1 MKRVRLWRG
10 LVELKFHTLDVFTK
24 ERFGGNPLAVV
35 HDADELSTAQMKS
48 IAAEFNL
55 SETVFV
61 LKPEGPAHSAKVR
74 IFTPKTEMPFAG
86 HPTIG
91 TAVLLA
97 ELRAVEAGGRRDALV
112 ILEEQIGPVRVGVR
126 MRKEDNLPSFAEFDG
141 PKVAVDAGEPPA
153 TEDIAQALGLIPA
166 EIGFSNHQPKLFD
179 AGAKVLFVPVTSR
192 QVLAKAVPNLS
203 HWKHALGEAA
213 QLGAYVYC
221 NQPEHVKAH
230 FRARLFAPEHG
241 IMEDPATGSAAAA
254 FAGVVQHFDMLPDGM
269 HKRYI
274 EQGYEM
280 GRPSQIDL
288 SIEVEG
294 GQLGGLR
301 IGGYAVRVSEGVL
314 TL

>member
-1 MKRVRLWRG
+1 M
-10 LVELKFHTLDVFTK
+10 ELKFHTLDVFTK

-35 HDADELSTAQMKS
+35 HDADELSTAQMTS

-61 LKPEGPAHSAKVR
+61 MKPDGAAHSAKVR
-74 IFTPKTEMPFAG
+74 IFTPKIELPFAG
-86 HPTIG
+86 HPTVG

-97 ELRAVEAGGRRDALV
+97 ELRAAETGGRRDALV
-112 ILEEQIGPVRVGVR
+112 ILEEGIGPVRIGVR
-126 MRKEDNLPSFAEFDG
+126 MPEEDNQPSFAEFDG
-141 PKVAVDAGEPPA
+141 PKVAVAAGEPPA
-153 TEDIAQALGLIPA
+153 TGDIAQALGLIPS
-166 EIGFSNHQPKLFD
+166 ELGFSNHRPTLYD
-179 AGAKVLFVPVTSR
+179 AGVKVLFVPVASR
-192 QVLAKAVPNLS
+192 QVLAKTAPNMT
-203 HWKHALGEAA
+203 HWKQALGEAS

-221 NQPEHVKAH
+221 NQPEHMNAH

-241 IMEDPATGSAAAA
+241 ILEDPATGSAAAA
-254 FAGVVQHFDMLPDGM
+254 FAGVIQHFDMLPDGM

-280 GRPSQIDL
+280 RRPSQIDL